1 MRNYESV
8 FIVRPSAGAEAEL
21 TAIIDKY
28 SGVIT
33 THQGEIAGV
42 DRWGLQKL
50 AYTIN
55 KETQGFYLLLRY
67 TMSPDGIKEM
77 ERQLRIDDRILK
89 FLTVKLT
96 GDEEPF
102 TPGQDEDTDDENVND
117 EDVIEETG
125 EENGEEN
132 A

>member
-67 TMSPDGIKEM
+67 TMSPEGIKEM

-96 GDEEPF
+96 ADEEPF
-102 TPGQDEDTDDENVND
+102 TPGQDENTSDENVQD
-117 EDVIEETG
+117 EDITEETG
-125 EENGEEN
+125 EVTGEEN